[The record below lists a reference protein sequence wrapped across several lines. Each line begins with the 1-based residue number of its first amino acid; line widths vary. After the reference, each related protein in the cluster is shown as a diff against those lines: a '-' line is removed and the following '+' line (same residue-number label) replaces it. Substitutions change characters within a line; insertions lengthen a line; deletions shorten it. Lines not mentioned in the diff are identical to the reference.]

1 MISLTNGLRRGAA
14 ATDRIR
20 ARLPHRALCL
30 AAICFALSVQ
40 PQAGSASEAVDLA
53 TVVRAASGATA
64 ARDEKMDRSVVPLIA
79 WIVEKTGLLAPEP
92 PRITLLPRE
101 QMIKMNYGPEQI
113 SGYRNLQAFYVPM
126 ARTIYLPDTWL
137 PGELYGRSILLH
149 ELVHHVQRSNN
160 VRVPCPAALERQ
172 AYQLQTD
179 WLSEQGVANPYEMIG
194 TDEFTVRIWSS
205 CVTDE

>member
-1 MISLTNGLRRGAA
+1 
-14 ATDRIR
+14 
-20 ARLPHRALCL
+20 L
-30 AAICFALSVQ
+30 AAIFFAVTVQ
-40 PQAGSASEAVDLA
+40 PQDGSASEAVDLA

-64 ARDEKMDRSVVPLIA
+64 TREEKLDGLVVPLIA

-101 QMIKMNYGPEQI
+101 QMIKIYYGSEQV
-113 SGYRNLQAFYVPM
+113 SGYRNLQAFYIPT

-137 PGELYGRSILLH
+137 PDELYGRSILLH

-160 VRVPCPAALERQ
+160 IRVPCPAAVERQ

-179 WLSEQGVANPYEMIG
+179 WLSEQGVASPYEMIG
-194 TDEFTVRIWSS
+194 TDEFTVRILSS